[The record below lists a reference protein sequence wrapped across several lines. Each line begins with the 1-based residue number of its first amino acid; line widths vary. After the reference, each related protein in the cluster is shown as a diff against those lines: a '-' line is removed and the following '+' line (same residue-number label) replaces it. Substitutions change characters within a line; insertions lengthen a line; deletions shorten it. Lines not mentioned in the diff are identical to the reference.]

1 MRLLRGEFTKTIFQ
15 KRTYVGWAGLT
26 AIPII
31 MVLALALSSKKPGP
45 GEGPPFF
52 SQAVHNG
59 MFIPLAAIAALSFF
73 LLPLVASMAGSF
85 PLAGEAEQGT
95 IKTWLVHPVS
105 RGGVLLSKWVVA
117 VFYVVI
123 GMTLVAAAGL
133 AAGGIAFGI
142 HPVALLFG
150 GSVSVAHGLW
160 LTLLAYLIIL
170 AATICV
176 VSLAMF
182 FSTLANSSLTAAIG
196 ALVVV
201 IVMQILGGFSFFDFL
216 KPYLFTSHT
225 DAWQN
230 LFSRPI
236 VWHPIYTALLTF
248 GVYVV
253 ALTGAAWAVFRR
265 KDVLV

>member
-1 MRLLRGEFTKTIFQ
+1 MKLLRGEFTKTMFQ

-31 MVLALALSSKKPGP
+31 MALALSLSSKKPGP
-45 GEGPPFF
+45 NEGPPFF

-59 MFIPLAAIAALSFF
+59 MFLPLAAIAALSFF
-73 LLPLVASMAGSF
+73 FLPLVASMAGGF

-105 RGGVLLSKWVVA
+105 RGGVLFSKWVVA
-117 VFYVVI
+117 VIYVAI
-123 GMTLVAAAGL
+123 GMALVAAVGL

-142 HPVALLFG
+142 HPVVLGLG
-150 GSVSVAHGLW
+150 GTVSVAHGLW

-170 AATICV
+170 AAAVCV

-182 FSTLANSSLTAAIG
+182 FSTLADSSLTAAVG
-196 ALVVV
+196 ALVVF
-201 IVMQILGGFSFFDFL
+201 IVMQILGGFSLFDSI
-216 KPYLFTSHT
+216 KPYLFTSHL

-236 VWHPIYTALLTF
+236 VWHPIATALMTF
-248 GVYVV
+248 GVYVAV
-253 ALTGAAWAVFRR
+253 LTVAAWAVFRR

>member
-1 MRLLRGEFTKTIFQ
+1 MKLLRGEFTKTMFQ

-31 MVLALALSSKKPGP
+31 MVLALTLSSHKPGP
-45 GEGPPFF
+45 GEGPPFL
-52 SQAVHNG
+52 SQAAHNG
-59 MFIPLAAIAALSFF
+59 IFIPLAAIAALSFF
-73 LLPLVASMAGSF
+73 FLPLVASMAGGF

-105 RGGVLLSKWVVA
+105 RGGVLLSKWIVA
-117 VFYVVI
+117 VIYVAI
-123 GMTLVAAAGL
+123 GMALVGAVGL
-133 AAGGIAFGI
+133 AAGAIGMGI
-142 HPVALLFG
+142 HPVTLLLG
-150 GSVSVAHGLW
+150 GTVSVTHGLW

-170 AATICV
+170 AAAVCV

-182 FSTLANSSLTAAIG
+182 FSTLADSSLTAAVG
-196 ALVVV
+196 ALVVF
-201 IVMQILGGFSFFDFL
+201 IVMQILGGFSLFDSI
-216 KPYLFTSHT
+216 KPYLFTSHL

-236 VWHPIYTALLTF
+236 VWHPIATALMTF
-248 GVYVV
+248 GVYVAV
-253 ALTGAAWAVFRR
+253 LTVAAWAVFRR